1 MTTQT
6 HNQLALTAIDA
17 LAIRHAL
24 YQAERVAQ
32 NNAMEFM
39 QKGDM
44 QAAGYAFQAAAEA
57 VELRNLYATTGE
69 NVKHV
74 GNNVGH
80 LTMLLSALVAFK
92 ASGERFLAE
101 APEEVAVITRE
112 RLADVE
118 SLIQRVAAFLRSNDP
133 AYCAMFAKEQA
144 AIRDDLPGWSTAA
157 PEDRATFDELVSLI
171 SGEPVP
177 GNYTKQ

>member
-6 HNQLALTAIDA
+6 NNQLALTAVDA
-17 LAIRHAL
+17 LAIRRAL

-32 NNAMEFM
+32 DNAMEFV

-44 QAAGYAFQAAAEA
+44 QAAGYAFQAAAEV
-57 VELRNLYATTGE
+57 VELRAMYATTGE
-69 NVKHV
+69 NVKYV
-74 GNNVGH
+74 GNHAGH

-92 ASGERFLAE
+92 ASGLRFLAE

-118 SLIQRVAAFLRSNDP
+118 SLSQRVAAFLRSNDP
-133 AYCAMFAKEQA
+133 AYCATFVKEEA
-144 AIRDDLPGWSTAA
+144 ALRDDLPCWSTASD
-157 PEDRATFDELVSLI
+157 EDRASFSELVSLI

-177 GNYTKQ
+177 GSYTKQ